1 MLEDKLLRIWAI
13 AKKEFIQIRR
23 DKVVFLWLLFAPAIQ
38 ILLFGFIIN
47 TDPKYLPTTIISTE
61 DTPFTRSLLMG
72 LKNTHYFSINSVT
85 QDEKAAERALLSG
98 DSLFVITIPPNFS
111 RSLIREEYPHVL
123 IEADASDPLTVSNAF
138 RAASELPVKVFEHDF
153 QGALEYLNTG
163 KMEVSFDFEIQAK
176 YNPENIPQYNTI
188 PGLIAYLI
196 FATFTVL
203 TAVSIN
209 AEFER
214 GTFETLLITPL
225 TPANIIFG
233 KVIPHFI
240 LAFLLFFILLAIAL
254 FIFSIPFYGS
264 LPLYLMLL
272 APYTV
277 SNIGTGLAI
286 SALTKSQFTAV
297 SLSNAYILIATLISG
312 FLFPFNGIPPWAQ
325 YFSQLLPLTHFL
337 RITRN
342 SMLKGAGFDIL
353 WPDFWPIIL
362 FTVFIILFS
371 ILLFR
376 RTLD

>member
-1 MLEDKLLRIWAI
+1 MIENKFLRVWSI

-23 DKVVFLWLLFAPAIQ
+23 DRVVFLWLLFAPAIQ

-47 TDPKYLPTTIISTE
+47 TDPKNLPTTIISSE
-61 DTPFTRSLLMG
+61 DTPFTRSLLEG
-72 LKNTHYFSINSVT
+72 LKNTHYFSINT
-85 QDEKAAERALLSG
+85 AAKDEKTAERLLLSG
-98 DSLFVITIPPNFS
+98 KSLFIINIPPNFS
-111 RSLIREEYPHVL
+111 RNLIREQYPHVL
-123 IEADASDPLTVSNAF
+123 IEADASDPLTVANAF
-138 RAASELPVKVFEHDF
+138 RAASELPARVFEHDLH
-153 QGALEYLNTG
+153 GSLEYLAP
-163 KMEVSFDFEIQAK
+163 KDLPFDFEVHAK
-176 YNPENIPQYNTI
+176 FNPENIPQYNTI

-209 AEFER
+209 SEFER
-214 GTFETLLITPL
+214 GTFEALLITPL
-225 TPANIIFG
+225 TPGNIIFG

-240 LAFLLFFILLAIAL
+240 LAYLLFFVLLAIAY

-264 LPLYLMLL
+264 FPLYLLLL
-272 APYTV
+272 APYSI

-312 FLFPFNGIPPWAQ
+312 FLFPFNGIPHWAQ
-325 YFSQLLPLTHFL
+325 YFSQVMPLTHFL

-342 SMLKGAGFDIL
+342 SMLKGADLDIL
-353 WPDFWPIIL
+353 WPDTWPIIL
-362 FTVFIILFS
+362 FTVFIIFLA

>member
-1 MLEDKLLRIWAI
+1 MLGDKFLRVWSI

-23 DKVVFLWLLFAPAIQ
+23 DKVVFLWLLFAPAMQ

-47 TDPKYLPTTIISTE
+47 TDPKHLPTTIISSE
-61 DTPFTRSLLMG
+61 DTPFTRSLLQG
-72 LKNTHYFSINSVT
+72 LKNTHYFSIDTVAK
-85 QDEKAAERALLSG
+85 DEKSAERLLLSG
-98 DSLFVITIPPNFS
+98 KSLFIINIPPNFS
-111 RSLIREEYPHVL
+111 RDLLREKYPHVL
-123 IEADASDPLTVSNAF
+123 IEADASDPLTVANAF
-138 RAASELPVKVFEHDF
+138 RAASELPSRVFEHDLH
-153 QGALEYLNTG
+153 GALEYLAP
-163 KMEVSFDFEIQAK
+163 KEEIPFEFEIQAK

-209 AEFER
+209 SEFER

-225 TPANIIFG
+225 TAVNIIFG

-240 LAFLLFFILLAIAL
+240 LAYLLFFVLLAVAY

-264 LPLYLMLL
+264 LPLYLLLL
-272 APYTV
+272 APYSI
-277 SNIGTGLAI
+277 SNLGTGLAI

-297 SLSNAYILIATLISG
+297 SLSNAYILVATLISG
-312 FLFPFNGIPPWAQ
+312 FLFPFNGIPHWAQ
-325 YFSQLLPLTHFL
+325 YLSQIMPLTHFL

-342 SMLKGAGFDIL
+342 SMLKGAGLDIL
-353 WPDFWPIIL
+353 WPDTWPIII
-362 FTVFIILFS
+362 FTVFIIFLAIF
-371 ILLFR
+371 LFR

>member
-1 MLEDKLLRIWAI
+1 M
-13 AKKEFIQIRR
+13 
-23 DKVVFLWLLFAPAIQ
+23 Q

-47 TDPKYLPTTIISTE
+47 TDPKNLPTTIISSE
-61 DTPFTRSLLMG
+61 DTPFTRSLLEG
-72 LKNTHYFSINSVT
+72 LKNTHYFSIDT
-85 QDEKAAERALLSG
+85 AAKDEKTAERLLLSG
-98 DSLFVITIPPNFS
+98 KSLFVINIPPNFS
-111 RSLIREEYPHVL
+111 RNLIREKYPHVL
-123 IEADASDPLTVSNAF
+123 IEADASDPLTVANAF
-138 RAASELPVKVFEHDF
+138 RAASELPTRVFEHDL
-153 QGALEYLNTG
+153 QGALEYLAP
-163 KMEVSFDFEIQAK
+163 KDMPFDFEIHAK
-176 YNPENIPQYNTI
+176 FNPENIPQYNTI

-209 AEFER
+209 SEFER

-225 TPANIIFG
+225 TPGNIIFG

-240 LAFLLFFILLAIAL
+240 LAYLLFFVLLAIAY

-264 LPLYLMLL
+264 LPLYLLLL
-272 APYTV
+272 APYSI

-297 SLSNAYILIATLISG
+297 SVSNAYILIATLISG
-312 FLFPFNGIPPWAQ
+312 FLFPFNGIPHWAQ
-325 YFSQLLPLTHFL
+325 YFSQIMPLTHFL

-342 SMLKGAGFDIL
+342 SMLKGAELDIL
-353 WPDFWPIIL
+353 WSDTWPIIL
-362 FTVFIILFS
+362 FTVFIIFLA

>member
-1 MLEDKLLRIWAI
+1 MIEDRLLRVWSI

-23 DKVVFLWLLFAPAIQ
+23 DRVVFLWLLFAPAMQ

-47 TDPKYLPTTIISTE
+47 TDPKNLPTTIISSE
-61 DTPFTRSLLMG
+61 DTPFTRSLLEG
-72 LKNTHYFSINSVT
+72 LKNTHYFSIDT
-85 QDEKAAERALLSG
+85 AAKDEKTAERLLLSG
-98 DSLFVITIPPNFS
+98 KSLFVINIPPNFS
-111 RSLIREEYPHVL
+111 RNLIREKYPHVL
-123 IEADASDPLTVSNAF
+123 IEADASDPLTVANAF
-138 RAASELPVKVFEHDF
+138 RAASELPTRVFEHDL
-153 QGALEYLNTG
+153 QGALEYLAP
-163 KMEVSFDFEIQAK
+163 KDMPFDFEIHAK
-176 YNPENIPQYNTI
+176 FNPENIPQYNTI

-209 AEFER
+209 SEFER
-214 GTFETLLITPL
+214 GTFEALLITPL
-225 TPANIIFG
+225 TPGNIIFG

-240 LAFLLFFILLAIAL
+240 LAYLLFFVLLAIAY

-264 LPLYLMLL
+264 LPLYLLLL
-272 APYTV
+272 APYSI

-297 SLSNAYILIATLISG
+297 SVSNAYILIATLISG
-312 FLFPFNGIPPWAQ
+312 FLFPFNGIPHWAQ
-325 YFSQLLPLTHFL
+325 YFSQIMPLTHFL

-342 SMLKGAGFDIL
+342 SMLKGAELDIL
-353 WPDFWPIIL
+353 WSDTWPIIL
-362 FTVFIILFS
+362 FTVFIIFLA

>member
-1 MLEDKLLRIWAI
+1 MIEDKFLRVWSI

-23 DKVVFLWLLFAPAIQ
+23 DRVVFLWLLFAPAIQ

-47 TDPKYLPTTIISTE
+47 TDPKNLPTTIISSE
-61 DTPFTRSLLMG
+61 DTPFTRSLLEG
-72 LKNTHYFSINSVT
+72 LKNTHYFSIDTVAK
-85 QDEKAAERALLSG
+85 DEKTAEQLLLSG
-98 DSLFVITIPPNFS
+98 KSLFIINIPPNFS
-111 RSLIREEYPHVL
+111 RNLIREQYPHVL
-123 IEADASDPLTVSNAF
+123 IEADASDPLTVANAF
-138 RAASELPVKVFEHDF
+138 RAASELPERVFEHDLH
-153 QGALEYLNTG
+153 GSLEYLAS
-163 KMEVSFDFEIQAK
+163 KDLPFDFEVHAK
-176 YNPENIPQYNTI
+176 FNPENIPQYNTI

-209 AEFER
+209 SEFER

-225 TPANIIFG
+225 TPGNIIFG

-240 LAFLLFFILLAIAL
+240 LAYLLFFVLLAIAY

-264 LPLYLMLL
+264 FPLYLLLL
-272 APYTV
+272 APYSI

-312 FLFPFNGIPPWAQ
+312 FLFPFNGIPHWAQ
-325 YFSQLLPLTHFL
+325 YFSQVMPLTHFL

-342 SMLKGAGFDIL
+342 SMLKGADLDIL
-353 WPDFWPIIL
+353 WPDTWPIIL
-362 FTVFIILFS
+362 FTVFIIFLA

-376 RTLD
+376 RTID

>member
-1 MLEDKLLRIWAI
+1 MIEDRFLRVWSI

-23 DKVVFLWLLFAPAIQ
+23 DRVVFLWLLFAPAMQ

-47 TDPKYLPTTIISTE
+47 TDPKNLPTTIISSE
-61 DTPFTRSLLMG
+61 DTPFTRSLLEG
-72 LKNTHYFSINSVT
+72 LKNTHYFSIDT
-85 QDEKAAERALLSG
+85 AAKDEKTAERLLLSG
-98 DSLFVITIPPNFS
+98 KSLFVINIPPNFS
-111 RSLIREEYPHVL
+111 RNLIREKYPHVL
-123 IEADASDPLTVSNAF
+123 IEADASDPLTVANAF
-138 RAASELPVKVFEHDF
+138 RAASELPTRVFEHDL
-153 QGALEYLNTG
+153 QGALEYLAP
-163 KMEVSFDFEIQAK
+163 KDMPFDFEIHAK
-176 YNPENIPQYNTI
+176 FNPENIPQYNTI

-209 AEFER
+209 SEFER

-225 TPANIIFG
+225 TPGNIIFG

-240 LAFLLFFILLAIAL
+240 LAYLLFFVLLAIAY

-264 LPLYLMLL
+264 LPLYLLLL
-272 APYTV
+272 APYSI

-297 SLSNAYILIATLISG
+297 SVSNAYILIATLISG
-312 FLFPFNGIPPWAQ
+312 FLFPFNGIPHWAQ
-325 YFSQLLPLTHFL
+325 YFSQIMPLTHFL

-342 SMLKGAGFDIL
+342 SMLKGAELDIL
-353 WPDFWPIIL
+353 WSDTWPIIL
-362 FTVFIILFS
+362 FTVFIIFLA